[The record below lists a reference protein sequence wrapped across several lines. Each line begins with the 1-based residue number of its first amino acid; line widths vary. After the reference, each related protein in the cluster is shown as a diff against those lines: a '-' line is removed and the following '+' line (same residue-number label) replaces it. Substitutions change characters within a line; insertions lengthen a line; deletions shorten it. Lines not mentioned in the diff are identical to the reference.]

1 MDDSSTFGDV
11 PQSEGDVNLSS
22 AREAWQ
28 QAHLDQETLALLAE
42 DARYFLHQSLSSPC
56 LNVLSGCDGSFLVD
70 TQGRRYL
77 DFHGNNVHQVGFGHP
92 RVRQAILEALE
103 NLPFCTRRYTNKYA
117 IGLARKLAEL
127 APGTL
132 NKCLFAPGGAEAIS
146 MAFRLARMA
155 TGRFKTI
162 SMWDSFHGATL
173 DTISLGGEFLFRNN
187 IGPLMPGAEHVPPP
201 EPLRCPFRCGQQCS
215 LQCADY
221 VDYVMRKEGDIA
233 AVVAE
238 TVRSTGTIP
247 REEYWQR
254 LRSICDQHGALL
266 ILDEIPHG
274 LGRTG
279 SMFTCEQY
287 GIVPDMLVIGKGLA
301 GGSLPLAALIAR
313 DDLDVGQQRALGHFT
328 HEKNP
333 VSCAAAL
340 ATLEVIELE
349 ALPQRAKRLGALFI
363 GRLKQLQL
371 RYSLIYEVRGLGLL
385 VALVLRRSD
394 GSAADSE
401 AEQIMYAAL
410 TRGLSFKTSM
420 GNVIVLTPP
429 LTIAE
434 EDLDEAIEILDQC
447 FAAQHDLDTRPD
459 QSSASIRSPAWD

>member
-1 MDDSSTFGDV
+1 MRESRERSEI

-22 AREAWQ
+22 LREQWQ
-28 QAHLDQETLALLAE
+28 REHLNEETRAMLEE

-77 DFHGNNVHQVGFGHP
+77 DFHGNSVHQVGFGHP
-92 RVRQAILEALE
+92 KVKAAIQEALE
-103 NLPFCTRRYTNKYA
+103 SLPFCTRRYTNKYA
-117 IGLARKLAEL
+117 IALARKLSEL
-127 APGTL
+127 SPGTL

-146 MAFRLARMA
+146 MAIKLARMV

-173 DTISLGGEFLFRNN
+173 DTISLGGEFVFRNG

-201 EPLRCPFRCGQQCS
+201 EPLRCPFRCGQSCT

-221 VDYVMRKEGDIA
+221 VEYVLQREGDVG
-233 AVVAE
+233 AVIAE

-247 REEYWQR
+247 PREYWQR
-254 LRSICDQHGALL
+254 LRSICDEHGALL

-287 GIVPDMLVIGKGLA
+287 GIVPDMLVIGKGLG
-301 GGSLPLAALIAR
+301 GGSMPIAALLAR
-313 DDLDVGQQRALGHFT
+313 EDLDIGQERAVGHFT

-333 VSCAAAL
+333 VLCAAAL
-340 ATLEVIELE
+340 ATLEIIESE
-349 ALPQRAKRLGALFI
+349 ALPLRAKELGVWFME
-363 GRLKQLQL
+363 RLKDLQK
-371 RYSLIYEVRGLGLL
+371 RHTLIRDVRGLGLL
-385 VALVLRRSD
+385 AALVLQHED
-394 GSAADSE
+394 GSPANAE

-410 TRGLSFKTSM
+410 SRGLSFKTAM
-420 GNVIVLTPP
+420 GNVLVLTPP
-429 LTIAE
+429 LTIE
-434 EDLDEAIEILDQC
+434 EEHLESAVSILDSC
-447 FAAQHDLDTRPD
+447 FSEMKQK
-459 QSSASIRSPAWD
+459 

>member
-1 MDDSSTFGDV
+1 MDDSLRSGSGLNTNV

-22 AREAWQ
+22 ARADWQ
-28 QAHLDQETLALLAE
+28 RAHLDEETRALLAE

-56 LNVLSGCDGSFLVD
+56 LNVLTRCEGSFLVD

-77 DFHGNNVHQVGFGHP
+77 DFHGNNVHQIGFGHP
-92 RVRQAILEALE
+92 RVRGAILEALDD
-103 NLPFCTRRYTNKYA
+103 LPFCTRRYTNKYA
-117 IGLARKLAEL
+117 IGLARRLAEL

-132 NKCLFAPGGAEAIS
+132 SKCLFAPGGAEAIS
-146 MAFRLARMA
+146 MAIKLARMA

-173 DTISLGGEFLFRNN
+173 DTISLGGEFLFRNG
-187 IGPLMPGAEHVPPP
+187 IGPLMPGTEHVPPP
-201 EPLRCPFRCGQQCS
+201 EPLRCPFRCGQRCS
-215 LQCADY
+215 LQCAEY

-247 REEYWQR
+247 SKEYWHQ
-254 LRSICDQHGALL
+254 LRSICDRHGALL

-313 DDLDVGQQRALGHFT
+313 EDLDVAQQRALGHFT

-340 ATLEVIELE
+340 ATLEILE
-349 ALPQRAKRLGALFI
+349 SEQLPQRAKRLGAHFLE
-363 GRLKQLQL
+363 RLKALQQ
-371 RYSLIYEVRGLGLL
+371 RYNLIYEVRGLGLL
-385 VALVLRRSD
+385 VALVLQRPD
-394 GSAADSE
+394 GSAADTE

-434 EDLDEAIEILDQC
+434 EDLDEAVNILDQC
-447 FAAQHDLDTRPD
+447 LALQRD
-459 QSSASIRSPAWD
+459 